1 MADFANVQP
10 DEYKLLG
17 CNYSAGRPFG
27 IKGVTIHHM
36 AGDLN
41 ADQCNGIWGANGC
54 SAHYSVDRNG
64 YIVQHVNDTDRAY
77 ACGDGIGSGG
87 GNDTTISIEHAN
99 SARGPWTVHEAAIE
113 SGAHL
118 VAALCLYYGLGRP
131 AWMVNVFPHKHWS
144 STACPGELAGSQR
157 DHYMQRAMEWYDA
170 MVGGTQPSAPTVQP
184 VPAPAAP
191 SASQGA
197 PGGFPSST
205 GVRVP
210 VHYSLHLK
218 GGGWLDE
225 VTDFGSGDDGFAGY
239 PCRQHD
245 LLCTRVDRGTLKY
258 QVHTIEDGWLDYVT
272 KGDRN
277 DTVNGCAGI
286 AGHTID
292 GVRMY
297 YVTPDGEEYKQA
309 WYRSQ
314 TTARAG
320 WLDTVCDDGT
330 TYGGDD
336 FAGILGEPLDRLQ
349 VCVTDG
355 VPW

>member
-10 DEYKLLG
+10 DKYMLLG
-17 CNYSAGRPFG
+17 CNFSAGRPFG
-27 IKGVTIHHM
+27 IRGVTIHHM
-36 AGDLN
+36 AGDLTG
-41 ADQCNGIWGANGC
+41 DQCNGIWRGAGT
-54 SAHYSVDRNG
+54 SAHYCVDRNG
-64 YIVQHVNDTDRAY
+64 YITQHVNDTDRAW
-77 ACGDGIGSGG
+77 ACGDGIGTGR

-99 SARGPWTVHEAAIE
+99 SGSNPWTVHEKAIE

-118 VAALCLYYGLGRP
+118 VAALCLYYKLGRP
-131 AWMVNVFPHKHWS
+131 QWCKNVFPHRYWS

-157 DHYMQRAMEWYDA
+157 DHYMQRAQAWYDA
-170 MVGGTQPSAPTVQP
+170 MKGGKA
-184 VPAPAAP
+184 PAPSTAKPAAAKP
-191 SASQGA
+191 AQSAS
-197 PGGFPSST
+197 GGFSKAS
-205 GVRVP
+205 GKRVP

-225 VTDFGSGDDGFAGY
+225 VTDFGAGDNGFAGY

-245 LLCTRVDRGTLKY
+245 LLCARVDRGTLKY
-258 QVHTIEDGWLDYVT
+258 QVHTIEDGWLPYVT

-286 AGHTID
+286 EGHTID
-292 GVRMY
+292 GVRLY
-297 YVTPDGEEYKQA
+297 YVTPSGEEYKQA

-320 WLDTVCDDGT
+320 WLGTVCDDGS

-336 FAGILGEPLDRLQ
+336 FAGMYGEPLDRLQ
-349 VCVTDG
+349 VCITDG
-355 VPW
+355 NPY